1 MTVLTIHDLWNGKQ
15 VDFPDNV
22 LPFHPTLVA
31 KEQKPEEPEQHTE
44 LSGLIESIRELTE
57 RVAWLERER
66 AEAMLCANQI
76 ADQRDGLV
84 VAVQNLESTIHQSHE
99 QMQWLEATIEGMAD
113 AVSTVAASPMAA
125 LVRRRLM
132 SAIAI

>member
-22 LPFHPTLVA
+22 VPFHPALVVEEQGP
-31 KEQKPEEPEQHTE
+31 KEPQKQSE
-44 LSGLIESIRELTE
+44 LDGLIESIRELTE

-76 ADQRDGLV
+76 ADQRDSLAAV
-84 VAVQNLESTIHQSHE
+84 VHNLEATIDHSHE
-99 QMQWLEATIEGMAD
+99 QMQWLDATLESMAD
-113 AVSTVAASPMAA
+113 AVSKVAASPMAA